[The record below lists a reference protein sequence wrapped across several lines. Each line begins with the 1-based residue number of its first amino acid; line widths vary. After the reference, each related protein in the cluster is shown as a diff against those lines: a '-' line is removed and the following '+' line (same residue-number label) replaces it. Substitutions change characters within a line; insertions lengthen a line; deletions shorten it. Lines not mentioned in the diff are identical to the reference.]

1 MYTTSAEKFTGG
13 CMMLM
18 RQDDCGAAFLGSC
31 FLVHEEGYMLTT
43 SHIFGENHENLCV
56 VPYSPEATDFQ
67 TIRREHVRSI
77 PVEVIR
83 VDKDRD
89 IALLAFDV
97 EADVVMPDFLLG
109 NTENLRFGAAL
120 VSLGYPFG
128 FQNMHHLTVVSS
140 VVSSKLT
147 SPLGNNHILFDSRVH
162 AGDVGGPLVSVAE
175 DRIVGI
181 VCGRYCPMA
190 DGSSIAAYSR
200 EQALD
205 TDLSYAIAIEYGI
218 KLMEEEGLE
227 VI

>member
-18 RQDDCGAAFLGSC
+18 RQSESGAAFLGSC
-31 FLVHEEGYMLTT
+31 FLVHEDGYMLTT
-43 SHIFGENHENLCV
+43 SHLFGENHEDLCV
-56 VPYSPEATDFQ
+56 VPYAPEATDFQ
-67 TIRREHVRSI
+67 TISREHVRSI
-77 PVEVIR
+77 PVEVIS

-89 IALLAFDV
+89 IALLALDV
-97 EADVVMPDFLLG
+97 DADIVMPDFLLG
-109 NTENLRFGAAL
+109 NTEALRLGAPL

-140 VVSSKLT
+140 VVSSKLI
-147 SPLGNNHILFDSRVH
+147 SPLGNNHILFDTRVH
-162 AGDVGGPLVSVAE
+162 AGDVGGPLVSVNE

-190 DGSSIAAYSR
+190 DGSSISSYSR

-205 TDLSYAIAIEYGI
+205 TDLSYAIAIEHGI
-218 KLMEEEGLE
+218 KLMLEEDLE
-227 VI
+227 II

>member
-18 RQDDCGAAFLGSC
+18 RQSECGAAFLGSC

-43 SHIFGENHENLCV
+43 SHIFGDNHEDLCV
-56 VPYSPEATDFQ
+56 VPYAPETTDFQ
-67 TIRREHVRSI
+67 TISREHVRSI
-77 PVEVIR
+77 PVEVIS

-89 IALLAFDV
+89 IALLAIDV
-97 EADVVMPDFLLG
+97 DADITMPDFLLG
-109 NTENLRFGAAL
+109 NAESIKLGAPL
-120 VSLGYPFG
+120 ISLGYPFG
-128 FQNMHHLTVVSS
+128 FQNMHHLTAVSS

-147 SPLGNNHILFDSRVH
+147 SPFGNNHILFDTRVH
-162 AGDVGGPLVSVAE
+162 AGDVGGPLISINE

-190 DGSSIAAYSR
+190 DGSSIASYTR

-205 TDLSYAIAIEYGI
+205 TDLSYAISIEYGI
-218 KLMEEEGLE
+218 KLMEDEGLD

>member
-18 RQDDCGAAFLGSC
+18 RQEECGASFLGSC
-31 FLVHEEGYMLTT
+31 FLVHTEGIILTT
-43 SHIFGENHENLCV
+43 SHLFGENHDGLSV
-56 VPYSPEATDFQ
+56 VPYAPETTDFQ

-77 PVEVIR
+77 PVEVVN
-83 VDKDRD
+83 VDKERD
-89 IALLAFDV
+89 IALLALELD
-97 EADVVMPDFLLG
+97 ADIVMPDFLLG
-109 NTENLRFGAAL
+109 STEKLRLGAPL

-128 FQNMHHLTVVSS
+128 FQNMHHLTAISS
-140 VVSSKLT
+140 ILSSKLT

-162 AGDVGGPLVSVAE
+162 GGDVGGPLISINE
-175 DRIVGI
+175 DRIIGI

-205 TDLSYAIAIEYGI
+205 TDLSYAISIEYGI
-218 KLMEEEGLE
+218 SLMEKEGLE
-227 VI
+227 II